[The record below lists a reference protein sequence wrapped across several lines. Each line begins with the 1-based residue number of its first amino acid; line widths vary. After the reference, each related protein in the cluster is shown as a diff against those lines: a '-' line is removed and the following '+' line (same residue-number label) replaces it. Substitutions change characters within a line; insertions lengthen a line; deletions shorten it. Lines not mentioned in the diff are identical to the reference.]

1 MFANN
6 SYSNKLII
14 GSYIRKSGLFF
25 KRFKFVQYF
34 EKVVYKKVV
43 QNMRAAIKADAGET
57 ELRRNLLSSSTKYLV
72 KIDIIKSR
80 CY

>member
-1 MFANN
+1 M
-6 SYSNKLII
+6 
-14 GSYIRKSGLFF
+14 YI
-25 KRFKFVQYF
+25 
-34 EKVVYKKVV
+34 KVV

-57 ELRRNLLSSSTKYLV
+57 ELGRNLLSSSTKHLV